1 VLSNCARFVVIVWV
15 FVVLI
20 LTQSY
25 TASLTSLLTVQQLQ
39 PTVTNVNQLIKNGE
53 YVGYQRGSFF
63 FGILKEMKFDT
74 SKLKEYNSTEECD
87 ELLSKGSANGGI
99 AAAFDEIPYMKLF
112 LGEYCS
118 KYTMVASI
126 YKTDGF
132 GFVSS
137 LASYVLIC
145 VFVSCCFLL
154 FNTLFVACCELSR
167 LLKTKQTKE
176 DKIRVGWFYSL
187 Q

>member
-1 VLSNCARFVVIVWV
+1 MLSNCARFVVIVWV

-39 PTVTNVNQLIKNGE
+39 PTVTDVHQLIKNQE
-53 YVGYQRGSFF
+53 YVGYQEGSFVL
-63 FGILKEMKFDT
+63 GILKEMNFDT
-74 SKLKEYNSTEECD
+74 NKLRQYNSIDQCN
-87 ELLSKGSANGGI
+87 ELLSNGSANGGI
-99 AAAFDEIPYMKLF
+99 AAVFDEIPYMKLF
-112 LGEYCS
+112 LGQYCS

-137 LASYVLIC
+137 LIYFMC
-145 VFVSCCFLL
+145 VFCRYACMHVVSHV
-154 FNTLFVACCELSR
+154 NSSFVVVVFS
-167 LLKTKQTKE
+167 
-176 DKIRVGWFYSL
+176 
-187 Q
+187 

>member
-25 TASLTSLLTVQQLQ
+25 TSSLTSLLTVQQLQ
-39 PTVTNVNQLIKNGE
+39 PTVTDFKQLIKNRE
-53 YVGYQRGSFF
+53 HVGYQEGSFV
-63 FGILKEMKFDT
+63 FGMLKEMNFDT
-74 SKLKEYNSTEECD
+74 SKLRQYNSTDQCD
-87 ELLSKGSANGGI
+87 ELLSNGSANGVI
-99 AAAFDEIPYMKLF
+99 AVAFDEIPYMKLF

-137 LASYVLIC
+137 RLFCLCI
-145 VFVSCCFLL
+145 FVYMY
-154 FNTLFVACCELSR
+154 ACM
-167 LLKTKQTKE
+167 
-176 DKIRVGWFYSL
+176 
-187 Q
+187 

>member
-1 VLSNCARFVVIVWV
+1 MVSNLARFVVIVWL

-39 PTVTNVNQLIKNGE
+39 PTVTDVNQLIKSRE
-53 YVGYQRGSFF
+53 YVGYQQGSFVL
-63 FGILKEMKFDT
+63 GILKGMGFDET
-74 SKLKEYNSTEECD
+74 KLKVYNSTEECD

-99 AAAFDEIPYMKLF
+99 AAAIDEIPYMKLF
-112 LGEYCS
+112 LGNYCS
-118 KYTMVASI
+118 KYTMLESI

-137 LASYVLIC
+137 LSPSLSLSLMC
-145 VFVSCCFLL
+145 VCV
-154 FNTLFVACCELSR
+154 
-167 LLKTKQTKE
+167 
-176 DKIRVGWFYSL
+176 
-187 Q
+187 

>member
-39 PTVTNVNQLIKNGE
+39 PTVTDVKQLIKNGE
-53 YVGYQRGSFF
+53 YVGYQEGSFVL
-63 FGILKEMKFDT
+63 GMLKEMNFDT
-74 SKLKEYNSTEECD
+74 SKLRQYNSTDQCN
-87 ELLSKGSANGGI
+87 ELFSNGSANGGI
-99 AAAFDEIPYMKLF
+99 AAAFDEIPYVKLF
-112 LGEYCS
+112 LGQYCS
-118 KYTMVASI
+118 NYTMVASI

-137 LASYVLIC
+137 LV
-145 VFVSCCFLL
+145 LL
-154 FNTLFVACCELSR
+154 FVCVCVR
-167 LLKTKQTKE
+167 M
-176 DKIRVGWFYSL
+176 
-187 Q
+187 